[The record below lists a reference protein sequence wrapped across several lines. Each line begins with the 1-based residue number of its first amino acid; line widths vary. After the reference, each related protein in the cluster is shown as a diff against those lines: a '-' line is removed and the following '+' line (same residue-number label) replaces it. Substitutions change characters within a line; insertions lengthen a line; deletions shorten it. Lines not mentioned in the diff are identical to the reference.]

1 MSSVYLLMF
10 PAFRQ
15 WKPVK
20 IHEILMPLNRSGPI
34 QRIKGG
40 CLPPLYPEGVTS
52 QRHDFTFH
60 SNHGTLW

>member
-20 IHEILMPLNRSGPI
+20 IHDIFMPLNRSGPI

-40 CLPPLYPEGVTS
+40 CYPQS
-52 QRHDFTFH
+52 HDFTFH